1 MPEDVDRVTVPS
13 MAEALDRRERREL
26 CDLFLELGP
35 DAPTLC
41 AGWSAIDL
49 ATHLVVRER
58 SVRGAPGIVLGEK
71 IKKLGEATAAAQA
84 REAAKGFEAV
94 VERVRSG
101 PPLTTRLLSP
111 LINLNEYAIHHED
124 LRRANG
130 MTARTDRPDLQ
141 DGLWRSLKRGVRL
154 IPGRPKKIGL
164 VLARPD
170 GTTIV
175 SGQEPAARI
184 AGEPME
190 IVLYLFGRG
199 AHADV
204 AITGDPEAVEAYRAA
219 KLGL

>member
-1 MPEDVDRVTVPS
+1 
-13 MAEALDRRERREL
+13 MADALDRRERDEL

-41 AGWSAIDL
+41 EGWTALDL

-58 SVRGAPGIVLGEK
+58 SLRGAPGIVLGDR
-71 IKKLGEATAAAQA
+71 IKRLARQTEAAQE
-84 REAAKGFEAV
+84 REARAGFEAV
-94 VERVRSG
+94 VDRVRSG
-101 PPLTTRLLSP
+101 PPLVLRPLSG

-130 MTARTDRPDLQ
+130 LGPRSDRADLQ
-141 DGLWRSLKRGVRL
+141 DALWKQLGRMVRFV
-154 IPGRPKKIGL
+154 PGRPKKIGL

-190 IVLYLFGRG
+190 VSLYLAGRG

-204 AITGDPEAVEAYRAA
+204 AITGDTEAIDALAA
-219 KLGL
+219 ASFGL

>member
-1 MPEDVDRVTVPS
+1 
-13 MAEALDRRERREL
+13 MAEPLDRRERREL

-35 DAPTLC
+35 AVPTLC
-41 AGWSAIDL
+41 AGWSAMDL

-58 SVRGAPGIVLGEK
+58 SVRGAPGILLGDK
-71 IKKLGEATAAAQA
+71 VKKLGAATAAAQA

-94 VERVRSG
+94 VDLVRSG
-101 PPLTTRLLSP
+101 PPLPMRLLSP

-130 MTARTDRPDLQ
+130 LTARADRPDLQ
-141 DGLWRSLKRGVRL
+141 DGLWRSLKRGMRL

-170 GTTIV
+170 GSTIV
-175 SGQEPAARI
+175 SGEEPAARI
-184 AGEPME
+184 AGQPME

-199 AHADV
+199 ANADV
-204 AITGDPEAVEAYRAA
+204 TITGDAEAVAALESA

>member
-1 MPEDVDRVTVPS
+1 MPEDVHPVTVPS
-13 MAEALDRRERREL
+13 MAEPLDRRERREL

-35 DAPTLC
+35 DVPTLC
-41 AGWSAIDL
+41 AGWWAMDL

-58 SVRGAPGIVLGEK
+58 SVRGAPGILLGEK

-84 REAAKGFEAV
+84 REAEHGFEAV

-111 LINLNEYAIHHED
+111 LINLNEFAIHHED

-130 MTARTDRPDLQ
+130 LAARTDRPDLQ

-184 AGEPME
+184 AGQPME

-204 AITGDPEAVEAYRAA
+204 AITGDPEAVAAYQSA

>member
-1 MPEDVDRVTVPS
+1 MQAYVDPVTVWLMSEP
-13 MAEALDRRERREL
+13 LDRRERREL

-35 DAPTLC
+35 DVPTLC
-41 AGWSAIDL
+41 AGWSALDL

-58 SVRGAPGIVLGEK
+58 SVRGAPGILLGDK
-71 IKKLGEATAAAQA
+71 VKKLGEATAAAQA
-84 REAAKGFEAV
+84 REAERGFEAV

-111 LINLNEYAIHHED
+111 LINLNEFAIHHED

-130 MTARTDRPDLQ
+130 LAARTDRPDLQ

-190 IVLYLFGRG
+190 IVLYLFGRR
-199 AHADV
+199 ANADV
-204 AITGDPEAVEAYRAA
+204 GITGDAEAVEAYRAA
-219 KLGL
+219 DLGL

>member
-1 MPEDVDRVTVPS
+1 MSEP
-13 MAEALDRRERREL
+13 LDRRERREL

-41 AGWSAIDL
+41 EGWTALDL

-58 SVRGAPGIVLGEK
+58 SLRGAPGIVLGDK
-71 IKKLGEATAAAQA
+71 VRKLGEATAAAQE
-84 REAAKGFEAV
+84 REAERGFEAV
-94 VERVRSG
+94 VDRVRQG

-124 LRRANG
+124 LRRANRL
-130 MTARTDRPDLQ
+130 APRTDRPDLQ

-184 AGEPME
+184 AGEPLE
-190 IVLYLFGRG
+190 IVLYLFGRR

-204 AITGDPEAVEAYRAA
+204 GITGDTEAVEAYRAA
-219 KLGL
+219 ELGL

>member
-1 MPEDVDRVTVPS
+1 MPQHVDPVTVPS
-13 MAEALDRRERREL
+13 MAEPLDRRERREL

-35 DAPTLC
+35 DVPTLC
-41 AGWSAIDL
+41 AGWTAMDL

-58 SVRGAPGIVLGEK
+58 SIRGAPGILLGDK
-71 IKKLGEATAAAQA
+71 VKALAEATAAAQA
-84 REAAKGFEAV
+84 REGEKGFEAV
-94 VERVRSG
+94 VDRIRTG
-101 PPLTTRLLSP
+101 PPMALRVLSP
-111 LINLNEYAIHHED
+111 LVNLNEFAIHHED

-130 MTARTDRPDLQ
+130 MDARTDRPDLQ
-141 DGLWRSLKRGVRL
+141 DGLWRALKRGMRL

-170 GTTIV
+170 GSTIV

-184 AGEPME
+184 AGQPME

-199 AHADV
+199 ANADV
-204 AITGDPEAVEAYRAA
+204 AITGDAEAVAAYKAA